1 MHKLEELLH
10 FILQYGN
17 KCEQIADPPAPATS
31 PITPHF
37 SLSALISPANSGFS
51 SAFERDAK
59 AAVVVVGRGLDAVG
73 ANCDIETQKQPFP
86 AQLRGIELIHLDEWK
101 NAVRC
106 GGERK

>member
-1 MHKLEELLH
+1 MHKMEELLH

-17 KCEQIADPPAPATS
+17 KCELLQPVPPS
-31 PITPHF
+31 PITHF

-51 SAFERDAK
+51 SAVERDAK
-59 AAVVVVGRGLDAVG
+59 AAVLVVGQGLDAVG

-86 AQLRGIELIHLDEWK
+86 AKLRRIDPIHLDEWE

>member
-1 MHKLEELLH
+1 MEELLH

-17 KCEQIADPPAPATS
+17 KCQLLQPVPPS

-51 SAFERDAK
+51 SAFERDVK
-59 AAVVVVGRGLDAVG
+59 AAVVVVGRGFDAAG